1 MLIGLK
7 PISSKISKHSK
18 EYYQEN
24 YSGFPETELGC
35 TRNMLIDE
43 DIELENVLERLDKGK
58 GRRLRHLDG
67 LLAGTNKWWCIYLV
81 RRVRRVRGSSSTT
94 LLLCCEITRGL
105 KDGVECTMPPL
116 KIGAVNN
123 MSLLLCRL
131 TFNDLQ
137 IYRVTACV
145 EWLLLGYEVQT
156 AVAEA
161 KAQFDWDN
169 WLIETEYEEFAAW
182 IWPSMISDS

>member
-67 LLAGTNKWWCIYLV
+67 LLAGTNK
-81 RRVRRVRGSSSTT
+81 
-94 LLLCCEITRGL
+94 
-105 KDGVECTMPPL
+105 
-116 KIGAVNN
+116 
-123 MSLLLCRL
+123 
-131 TFNDLQ
+131 
-137 IYRVTACV
+137 
-145 EWLLLGYEVQT
+145 
-156 AVAEA
+156 
-161 KAQFDWDN
+161 
-169 WLIETEYEEFAAW
+169 
-182 IWPSMISDS
+182 